1 MEDVF
6 TSLASGGPL
15 MTADAVESLY
25 APLIGSWEVKSTWHG
40 PSGETTHAEGIW
52 HFAWILGGLGVQDV
66 LYRKGASPEEYGT
79 TIRCYDASIG
89 AWRVMWMAPKGG
101 EFVSLIGRLVGD
113 EIVHEGASLDAS
125 SHERW
130 TMSQITDRAFLWRGE
145 GSKDGGT
152 TWRLEQEME
161 CHRSGGS
168 GSRSREMA
176 TPHEPDRR

>member
-1 MEDVF
+1 MTDAAAVSVKNLSKRFERGNVLALDRIDLDVQ
-6 TSLASGGPL
+6 P
-15 MTADAVESLY
+15 
-25 APLIGSWEVKSTWHG
+25 
-40 PSGETTHAEGIW
+40 
-52 HFAWILGGLGVQDV
+52 
-66 LYRKGASPEEYGT
+66 
-79 TIRCYDASIG
+79 
-89 AWRVMWMAPKGG
+89 G
-101 EFVSLIGRLVGD
+101 EFVSLIGRPVGE

-168 GSRSREMA
+168 GSRPRETA